1 MTTQDDY
8 KRALEVLDQIFF
20 DNHGNRQY
28 WEQEAINQYETI
40 RQALQSKIG
49 ADGWMPIETAPRDG
63 TEIDI
68 WFSSDSGGYRIANCK
83 YIDEQWY
90 NYTLDE
96 EFHEMDWMPVYDQ
109 QSALYWMP
117 LPPAPRKEGE

>member
-8 KRALEVLDQIFF
+8 KRALDALRKLGDSSSLSDEERNALEVI
-20 DNHGNRQY
+20 
-28 WEQEAINQYETI
+28 I

-117 LPPAPRKEGE
+117 EYSPPAPRKEGE

>member
-1 MTTQDDY
+1 
-8 KRALEVLDQIFF
+8 
-20 DNHGNRQY
+20 
-28 WEQEAINQYETI
+28 
-40 RQALQSKIG
+40 
-49 ADGWMPIETAPRDG
+49 MPIETAPRDG

-117 LPPAPRKEGE
+117 EYSPPAPRKEGE

>member
-63 TEIDI
+63 TNILL
-68 WFSSDSGGYRIANCK
+68 SDPYSGVGDVDVLLELKKTYRKPSIKGC
-83 YIDEQWY
+83 
-90 NYTLDE
+90 
-96 EFHEMDWMPVYDQ
+96 V
-109 QSALYWMP
+109 
-117 LPPAPRKEGE
+117 R